1 MTIIELLENYDNLNE
16 DVENKFK
23 SITSK
28 IRNTALASML
38 AMSLLLSACT
48 PAQKQAVS
56 DAYDKAKN
64 KVEQMDIPGKASD
77 AYNTSKDFLG
87 KTYNTTKDKIK
98 QSIEDAD
105 IPGKI
110 LSVGD
115 KIDDAD
121 EATGDW
127 IKEKYGSRLEK
138 EMEGLSDF
146 QKAII
151 KAKLIAY
158 AGKLGLTKADSFETT
173 KAIMFVNYW
182 RKLIKEAKK
191 GDLKE
196 SILNE
201 DVTPALAMYWNKSGK
216 YKAKE
221 YKETA
226 IHRAKGIMGLYVKIY
241 KNDFTELPRPA
252 KETISE
258 ALAILEDSG
267 DKEYEKWKKV
277 FAGVKLPEPIKKGIR
292 RFPDPI
298 FG

>member
-1 MTIIELLENYDNLNE
+1 MTIIELLENYDSLNE
-16 DVENKFK
+16 DVDNKFK

-28 IRNTALASML
+28 IKNTALASML

-87 KTYNTTKDKIK
+87 KTYNTTKNKIQK
-98 QSIEDAD
+98 SIKDVD

-115 KIDDAD
+115 KIDNAD

-146 QKAII
+146 QKAVI

-191 GDLKE
+191 EKLE
-196 SILNE
+196 ECVLNE
-201 DVTPALAMYWNKSGK
+201 EVDKTLLAYWDEDGSPKYWNLGQKIAVERARTILEFLGEIYCK
-216 YKAKE
+216 KPKE
-221 YKETA
+221 MPLGAAE
-226 IHRAKGIMGLYVKIY
+226 
-241 KNDFTELPRPA
+241 N
-252 KETISE
+252 ISE
-258 ALAILEDSG
+258 ALAILKDCKA
-267 DKEYEKWKKV
+267 DEYKKYKKI
-277 FAGVKLPEPIKKGIR
+277 FAGVKLPKPIKKYNANPK
-292 RFPDPI
+292 F
-298 FG
+298 